1 MPVRQCVDAFMR
13 GRRDRR
19 GRREGGNAVDDG
31 RTVLVVDDDAGIVEL
46 MRDFLEAAGFRVEEA
61 LDARAA
67 LALLARQTIDCV
79 LLDVMM
85 PGESGFDLCRQ
96 VRRES
101 DIPILFL
108 TAKGQDLDKI
118 RGFGLGADDY
128 IVKSATP
135 PEIVARIKAVLRR
148 TGAREPLPDS
158 LRWDFGRLVID
169 ARARE
174 VHVDGALLSCTP
186 REFDTLCLFAEHP
199 RQVFT
204 YAQLLERFWNGAGDR
219 HTVTVHIAR
228 VREKIEANPAEPAL
242 IINVWGVGYRFEG
255 QRR

>member
-1 MPVRQCVDAFMR
+1 MDDRQ
-13 GRRDRR
+13 
-19 GRREGGNAVDDG
+19 
-31 RTVLVVDDDAGIVEL
+31 TVLVVDDDAGIVEL
-46 MRDFLEAAGFRVEEA
+46 MRDFLEAEGFRVAEA
-61 LDARAA
+61 LNTRDAA
-67 LALLARQTIDCV
+67 ALLARQTIDCV

-85 PGESGFDLCRQ
+85 PGDSGFDLCRQ
-96 VRRES
+96 MRRES
-101 DIPILFL
+101 EIPILFL
-108 TAKGQDLDKI
+108 TAKGADLDKI

-135 PEIVARIKAVLRR
+135 PEIVARVKAVLHR
-148 TGAREPLPDS
+148 TGAREPVQDS

-174 VHVDGALLSCTP
+174 VCVGGALLSCTP

-204 YAQLLERFWNGAGDR
+204 YAQLLERFWSGVGDR

-228 VREKIEANPAEPAL
+228 LREKIEAVPTEPAL

-255 QRR
+255 KRR

>member
-1 MPVRQCVDAFMR
+1 M
-13 GRRDRR
+13 
-19 GRREGGNAVDDG
+19 DDG

-46 MRDFLEAAGFRVEEA
+46 MRDFLEAEGFRVAEA
-61 LDARAA
+61 FNTRDATV
-67 LALLARQTIDCV
+67 LLAQQTIDCV

-85 PGESGFDLCRQ
+85 PGDSGFDLCRQ

-101 DIPILFL
+101 EIPILFL
-108 TAKGQDLDKI
+108 TAKGGDLDKI

-148 TGAREPLPDS
+148 TGAREPARDA

-174 VHVDGALLSCTP
+174 VRVNGALLSCTP
-186 REFDTLCLFAEHP
+186 REFDTLCLFAERP

-204 YAQLLERFWNGAGDR
+204 YMQLLERFWKGVGDR

-228 VREKIEANPAEPAL
+228 LREKIEADPTEPAL